1 MWVHDTIHWRQKY
14 GEYHQLSQEK
24 KKSNGDLTAALREK
38 TQHRHLFSEQTP
50 AAADAEAQEKLLCGH
65 G

>member
-1 MWVHDTIHWRQKY
+1 MHDTIHWRQKY
-14 GEYHQLSQEK
+14 GECHQLSHEN

-50 AAADAEAQEKLLCGH
+50 AAADNEAQEKLLCGH